1 MSSGKKRGRPGP
13 ALTIGIPMV
22 LASFAGSWSYA
33 RFKDAPAA
41 AATAPASPASS
52 VRPAEPVTI
61 VVAGDPWSG
70 YSTFRGE
77 PRLAALLA
85 KDNVTLRYLDEE
97 KYYDQDYRM
106 DALARGEID
115 LAVTTLDAFLQ
126 HGDKHRT
133 EGRYPG
139 TIVLAIDESSGG
151 DAIFLEKGR
160 RGFDDVRPAD
170 KVCFAAATP
179 SEHLWDFASL
189 AFSKLGD
196 DREKDNGVVAKD
208 CWDKL
213 VAGTVQIA
221 VLWQPYTALAI
232 KAGYRKVFATG
243 GQADDVILD
252 IGVANRAALTTK
264 RAGFQRL
271 VAAYFKTIDAYQKD
285 PTAHGEFVTKDC
297 GADCRGD
304 ANLGAAV
311 LDGIDFLT
319 FEENLCL
326 WFGHCATPSKLAP
339 RVGRTGRLLVAKG
352 KLPENSVPE
361 PADVIDDSF
370 LLALRQERINAS
382 RLAQEVAGPG
392 TKVEE
397 PTFVATEPSYSY
409 TAQGAATAENVGTL
423 QLPQVF
429 FDERSYALGDAG
441 KRTVADI
448 ADRLRSF
455 PALCVRI
462 HGYTNSRG
470 EPAANRRLSSLRALA
485 IAGELMRL
493 DPTAFPRE
501 RFEVQ
506 GFGSQ
511 RPVLAGGVED
521 LEASRRTEFALFECT
536 H

>member
-1 MSSGKKRGRPGP
+1 
-13 ALTIGIPMV
+13 MV
-22 LASFAGSWSYA
+22 LASFAGSWTYA
-33 RFKDAPAA
+33 KFRDTPPAA
-41 AATAPASPASS
+41 ASSPAAGATNRVAEPATSRLAAPA
-52 VRPAEPVTI
+52 TL

-97 KYYDQDYRM
+97 KYYDQNYRM
-106 DALARGEID
+106 EALARGEID
-115 LAVTTLDAFLQ
+115 LALTTLDAFLQ
-126 HGDKHRT
+126 HGANQRKD
-133 EGRYPG
+133 GRYPG
-139 TIVLAIDESSGG
+139 SILLALDESSGG

-160 RGFDDVRPAD
+160 RGFDDVRPDD

-189 AFSKLGD
+189 SFSKLGD
-196 DREKDNGVVAKD
+196 DLVKDNGVVAKD
-208 CWDKL
+208 CWEKL
-213 VAGTVQIA
+213 AAGKVQIA
-221 VLWQPYTALAI
+221 VLWQPYTALAE

-252 IGVANRAALTTK
+252 IGVANRAALTAK
-264 RAGFQRL
+264 RAAFQRL
-271 VAAYFKTIDAYQKD
+271 IAAYFKTIDAYQKD
-285 PTAHGEFVTKDC
+285 TAAHGEFLTKDC
-297 GADCRGD
+297 GSDCQGD
-304 ANLGAAV
+304 PSLGGAV

-339 RVGRTGRLLVAKG
+339 RIGRTGRLLVAKG
-352 KLPENSVPE
+352 KLAANAVPE
-361 PADVIDDSF
+361 AADVIDDSF
-370 LLALRQERINAS
+370 LLTLKQERVDAS

-392 TKVEE
+392 TKVQEA
-397 PTFVATEPSYSY
+397 TFVATDPAYSY
-409 TAQGAATAENVGTL
+409 TVRSGEVVANVGTL

-429 FDERSYALGDAG
+429 FDERSYALGEAS

-470 EPAANRRLSSLRALA
+470 EPAANRRLSFLRALA
-485 IAGELMRL
+485 IAGELTRI

-511 RPVLAGGVED
+511 RPVLTGGIED
-521 LEASRRTEFALFECT
+521 LDASRRTEFTLFECAL
-536 H
+536 